1 MTPAQFT
8 TRLERGEIAPAYL
21 FLGPEAYHRRRARR
35 ALLKAA
41 LGADAPENAVAQY
54 DLSET
59 SLAEAIDDARALSL
73 FASERVIFAGNAEA
87 VLPRTRADEDAED
100 GDGGAGSA
108 DALAVYMKDPTPGV
122 VLVFD
127 APRFDFEGDDKRKQ
141 ERVRKFYASLG
152 DPVEFKRAS
161 ADEARRE
168 AAALARRA
176 GLSLDPAM
184 VDLLVEALAADLT
197 RIAVEVEKLALY
209 TQGRPVTEEDLA
221 LLVPDARATTIFALV
236 AALGR
241 RDRSRALEILDT
253 LFREGE
259 YLPVALSFLAAQFR
273 AALVAKEAG
282 LRSPQQI
289 QGHFAKMGV
298 QMWGSRAEQ
307 VFQAVAKF
315 SKAQLERAM
324 ELTFEADR
332 DLRSARP
339 DDRIVMEQFILR
351 LTVEGGL

>member
-1 MTPAQFT
+1 M
-8 TRLERGEIAPAYL
+8 ERGDIAPAYL
-21 FLGPEAYHRRRARR
+21 FIGPEAYRRRRARA
-35 ALLKAA
+35 ALLQTR
-41 LGADAPENAVAQY
+41 EYAVTQY
-54 DLSET
+54 DLNDSA
-59 SLAEAIDDARALSL
+59 LAEVIDDARALSL
-73 FASERVIFAGNAEA
+73 FTSERVIFAGNAENA
-87 VLPRTRADEDAED
+87 LPRAKSGEGSEDSE
-100 GDGGAGSA
+100 GPAGSA

-127 APRFDFEGDDKRKQ
+127 APRFEFEGEDKRKQ
-141 ERVRKFYASLG
+141 ERVRKFYAAVG

-161 ADEARRE
+161 DDEARRE

-184 VDLLVEALAADLT
+184 LDLLVEALAADLT
-197 RIAVEVEKLALY
+197 RIAVEVEKMSLY
-209 TQGRPVTEEDLA
+209 TQGRAVTEEDLA

-241 RDRSRALEILDT
+241 RDRSRSLEILDT
-253 LFREGE
+253 LFRDGE
-259 YLPVALSFLAAQFR
+259 YLPVALSFLSAQFR
-273 AALVAKEAG
+273 AALVAKESG

-298 QMWGSRAEQ
+298 QMWSSRAEQ
-307 VFQAVAKF
+307 VFQTVAKF
-315 SKAQLERAM
+315 SKPQLARAM

-351 LTVEGGL
+351 LTAEGGL

>member
-1 MTPAQFT
+1 MTPAQFLN
-8 TRLERGEIAPAYL
+8 RLERGEIAPAYL
-21 FLGPEAYHRRRARR
+21 FVGPEAYQRRRARA

-41 LGADAPENAVAQY
+41 LGTPGQENAVTQY
-54 DLSET
+54 DLNET
-59 SLAEAIDDARALSL
+59 ALAEVVDDARALSL
-73 FASERVIFAGNAEA
+73 FASERVILAGNAEA
-87 VLPRTRADEDAED
+87 ALPRTASADDADD
-100 GDGGAGSA
+100 GEGAAGSA
-108 DALAVYMKDPTPGV
+108 DILRAYMKSPTPGV

-127 APRFDFEGDDKRKQ
+127 APRFDFEGEDKRKQ
-141 ERVRKFYASLG
+141 ERVRKFYAAVG

-176 GLSLDPAM
+176 GLSIDPALVEM
-184 VDLLVEALAADLT
+184 LVEALAADLT
-197 RIAVEVEKLALY
+197 RIAVEVEKMALY
-209 TQGRPVTEEDLA
+209 AQGRPVTEEDVG

-236 AALGR
+236 GALGR
-241 RDRSRALEILDT
+241 RDRSRSLEILDT
-253 LFREGE
+253 LFRDGE
-259 YLPVALSFLAAQFR
+259 YLPVALSFLSAQFR

-307 VFQAVAKF
+307 VFQTVAKF
-315 SKAQLERAM
+315 SKPQLERAM
-324 ELTFEADR
+324 ELTFETDR

-339 DDRIVMEQFILR
+339 DDRIVMEQYILR
-351 LTVEGGL
+351 LTG

>member
-1 MTPAQFT
+1 MTPAQFLI
-8 TRLERGEIAPAYL
+8 RMERGQVAPAYL
-21 FLGPEAYHRRRARR
+21 FLGPESYHRGRARA
-35 ALLKAA
+35 ALLKAFS
-41 LGADAPENAVAQY
+41 AVTQY
-54 DLSET
+54 DLAGT
-59 SLAEAIDDARALSL
+59 ALAEVIDDARALSL
-73 FASERVIFAGNAEA
+73 FASERLIFAGNAEA
-87 VLPRTRADEDAED
+87 ALPRTRADEDAED
-100 GDGGAGSA
+100 GDGPAGST
-108 DALAVYMKDPTPGV
+108 DMLAAYMKDPTPGV
-122 VLVFD
+122 ALVFD

-141 ERVRKFYASLG
+141 ERVRKFYAAVG
-152 DPVEFKRAS
+152 EPVEFKRAS

-176 GLSLDPAM
+176 GLSIDPAT

-209 TQGRPVTEEDLA
+209 AQGRPVTEEDVGLLA
-221 LLVPDARATTIFALV
+221 PDARATTIFALV
-236 AALGR
+236 GALGR
-241 RDRSRALEILDT
+241 RDRSRSLEILDT
-253 LFREGE
+253 LFRDGE
-259 YLPVALSFLAAQFR
+259 YLPVALSFLSAQFR

-307 VFQAVAKF
+307 VFQTVAKF
-315 SKAQLERAM
+315 SKTQLERAM

-339 DDRIVMEQFILR
+339 DDRIVMEQFILQ
-351 LTVEGGL
+351 LTG

>member
-1 MTPAQFT
+1 MTPAQFL
-8 TRLERGEIAPAYL
+8 TRIERGDIASAYL
-21 FLGPEAYHRRRARR
+21 FLGPEAYQRRRARA

-41 LGADAPENAVAQY
+41 LGTAGREDALTQY
-54 DLSET
+54 DLSEAA
-59 SLAEAIDDARALSL
+59 LAEVIDDARALSL

-87 VLPRTRADEDAED
+87 ALPRTRAGEDAEESD
-100 GDGGAGSA
+100 GVAGSA
-108 DALAVYMKDPTPGV
+108 DTLQAYMKDPTPGV

-127 APRFDFEGDDKRKQ
+127 AARFDFEGEDRKKQ
-141 ERVRKFYASLG
+141 ERVRKFYAAVG

-161 ADEARRE
+161 TDEARRE
-168 AAALARRA
+168 TAALARRV
-176 GLSLDPAM
+176 GLSMDPAI

-197 RIAVEVEKLALY
+197 RIAVEVEKMALY
-209 TQGRPVTEEDLA
+209 AQGRPVTEEDVA

-241 RDRSRALEILDT
+241 RDRTRSLELLDT
-253 LFREGE
+253 LFRDGE
-259 YLPVALSFLAAQFR
+259 YLPVALSFLSAQFR
-273 AALVAKEAG
+273 AALVAKETG

-307 VFQAVAKF
+307 VFQTVAKF
-315 SKAQLERAM
+315 SKPQLERAM
-324 ELTFEADR
+324 KLTFEADR

-351 LTVEGGL
+351 LTG

>member
-1 MTPAQFT
+1 MTPAQFL
-8 TRLERGEIAPAYL
+8 TRMERGEIAPAYL
-21 FLGPEAYHRRRARR
+21 FIGPEAYQRRRARR
-35 ALLKAA
+35 ALLKAH
-41 LGADAPENAVAQY
+41 AVTQY
-54 DLSET
+54 DLAET
-59 SLAEAIDDARALSL
+59 SLAEVIDDARALSL
-73 FASERVIFAGNAEA
+73 FASERVILAGNAEA
-87 VLPRTRADEDAED
+87 ALPRTRADEDA
-100 GDGGAGSA
+100 GDGEAAAGSA
-108 DALAVYMKDPTPGV
+108 DLLTTYLKDPTPGV

-127 APRFDFEGDDKRKQ
+127 APRFDFEGEDKKKQ
-141 ERVRKFYASLG
+141 ERIRKFYASAG

-161 ADEARRE
+161 ADDARRE
-168 AAALARRA
+168 ATALARRA
-176 GLSLDPAM
+176 GLSIDPAM

-197 RIAVEVEKLALY
+197 RIAVEVEKMALY
-209 TQGRPVTEEDLA
+209 TQGRPVTEEDLG

-236 AALGR
+236 GALGR
-241 RDRSRALEILDT
+241 RDRSRSLEILDT
-253 LFREGE
+253 LFRDGE

-307 VFQAVAKF
+307 VFQTVAKF